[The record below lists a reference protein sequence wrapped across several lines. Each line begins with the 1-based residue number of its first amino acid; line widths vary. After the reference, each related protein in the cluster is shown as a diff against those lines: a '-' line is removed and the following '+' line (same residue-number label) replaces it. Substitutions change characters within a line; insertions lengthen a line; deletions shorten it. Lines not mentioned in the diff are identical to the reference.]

1 MDMDMHKLETLT
13 EALAQARADG
23 YTCSYEADERG
34 LVCQETGA
42 GVGAADLQIVYH
54 QRFEG
59 PSSEDDKSVL
69 YLVEKKDGSG
79 KGVIIDAYGTY
90 ANDYLAEHLK
100 QMPVEEAY

>member
-1 MDMDMHKLETLT
+1 MDMHKLETLT
-13 EALAQARADG
+13 AALAEAREAG
-23 YTCSYEADERG
+23 YTVSYEADEKG
-34 LVCQETGA
+34 LVCQESGAQVGA
-42 GVGAADLQIVYH
+42 GELRIVCH

-59 PSSEDDKSVL
+59 PSSEDDNSVL

-90 ANDYLAEHLK
+90 ANDYLAEYLK